1 MKKILL
7 SIMLISIGVSSQLK
21 NAKVGEYYE
30 VSGNALALLR
40 EPKVSVDANVN
51 KENIIVDLTD
61 DEKNNIQI
69 IDTKGFIDRFYKVN
83 LIRDGKIKLTG
94 WIWSKAVTNSKKIS
108 KKDAYYYEKPKIF
121 YEPKKDDIESEIQKL
136 DKKEVLV
143 GQWIDESPYAFG
155 IVTIIKRGSK
165 TIIKEKIKNYE
176 SEKVGRVVKQGQ
188 SSKIS
193 YDNNSGEYY
202 ILDSNGNLSIYDNQ
216 GLITKYKKIK

>member
-1 MKKILL
+1 MKNILL
-7 SIMLISIGVSSQLK
+7 SILFISIGVSSQLK

-40 EPKVSVDANVN
+40 EPKVSVNANVN

-61 DEKNNIQI
+61 EKKNIQI
-69 IDTKGFIDRFYKVN
+69 IDTKGFIDRYYKVN

-143 GQWIDESPYAFG
+143 GQWIDESPYALG

-165 TIIKEKIKNYE
+165 TIIKEKIQKYE
-176 SEKVGRVVKQGQ
+176 SEKDGRVVKQGQ
-188 SSKIS
+188 SYKIS

-202 ILDSNGNLSIYDNQ
+202 IIDSNGNLSIYDNQ

>member
-1 MKKILL
+1 MKNILL
-7 SIMLISIGVSSQLK
+7 SILLISIGVSSQLK

-61 DEKNNIQI
+61 EKKNIQI
-69 IDTKGFIDRFYKVN
+69 IDTKGFIDRYYKVN
-83 LIRDGKIKLTG
+83 LIRDGKIKLKG

-143 GQWIDESPYAFG
+143 GQWIDESPYALG

-165 TIIKEKIKNYE
+165 TIIKEKIQKYE
-176 SEKVGRVVKQGQ
+176 SEKDGRVVKQGQ
-188 SSKIS
+188 SYKIS

-202 ILDSNGNLSIYDNQ
+202 ILDSNGNLSIYDNY